1 VTINGKPAYLWY
13 VSPTQINLQA
23 PDDTATGSVGV
34 VLTNSHGSFTS
45 PVTLAPESPSFS
57 LLDSNHA
64 AGVIPTPDGTG
75 AYGGG
80 AWDMVGPSGSA
91 FKTRPVKAGEI
102 LELFGVGFGP
112 TNPAVPSG
120 QVFKGQA
127 PTVYPVTITIGGVP
141 ASVSFAGVTSAG
153 LYQFNVIVPNAGS
166 GDQALQATVNGVAT
180 LPGPVL
186 TIQ

>member
-1 VTINGKPAYLWY
+1 
-13 VSPTQINLQA
+13 
-23 PDDTATGSVGV
+23 
-34 VLTNSHGSFTS
+34 
-45 PVTLAPESPSFS
+45 
-57 LLDSNHA
+57 
-64 AGVIPTPDGTG
+64 
-75 AYGGG
+75 
-80 AWDMVGPSGSA
+80 MVGPSGGST
-91 FKTRPVKAGEI
+91 FKTSPVKAGEI

-120 QVFKGQA
+120 QIFMGQA

-166 GDQALQATVNGVAT
+166 GDQALQATVNGVTT